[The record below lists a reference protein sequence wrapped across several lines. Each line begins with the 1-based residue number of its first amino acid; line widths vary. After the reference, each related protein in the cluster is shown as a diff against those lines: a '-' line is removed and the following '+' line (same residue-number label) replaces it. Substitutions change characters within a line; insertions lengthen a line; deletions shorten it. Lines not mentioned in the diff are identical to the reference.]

1 MRVAVEQV
9 IHTASKVVRG
19 EFTAREAIT
28 ILATLTREA
37 ESAAR
42 ELRDTDPDRADSYRE
57 LILVIGRELRARADE
72 RPDARHLGAVIEDL
86 AKVLRALE

>member
-1 MRVAVEQV
+1 VRVAVEQV
-9 IHTASKVVRG
+9 IQTASKVLGG

-37 ESAAR
+37 EPAAR
-42 ELRDTDPDRADSYRE
+42 ELRDTDPDRADSYPE
-57 LILVIGRELRARADE
+57 LILVIGRELRGRADQ
-72 RPDARHLGAVIEDL
+72 RPDPRHLRAVIEEL

>member
-1 MRVAVEQV
+1 MEEV
-9 IHTASKVVRG
+9 IQTASKVLRG

-37 ESAAR
+37 VPAAR
-42 ELRDTDPDRADSYRE
+42 ELRASDPDRADTYRE
-57 LILVIGRELRARADE
+57 LILVIGRELRGRADE
-72 RPDARHLGAVIEDL
+72 RPDGGHLDAVIEDL

>member
-1 MRVAVEQV
+1 MRGAVEQV
-9 IHTASKVVRG
+9 IQTASKVLRG

-28 ILATLTREA
+28 ILATLTREG

-57 LILVIGRELRARADE
+57 LILVIGRELRGRADE
-72 RPDARHLGAVIEDL
+72 RDDARYLRAVIEDL